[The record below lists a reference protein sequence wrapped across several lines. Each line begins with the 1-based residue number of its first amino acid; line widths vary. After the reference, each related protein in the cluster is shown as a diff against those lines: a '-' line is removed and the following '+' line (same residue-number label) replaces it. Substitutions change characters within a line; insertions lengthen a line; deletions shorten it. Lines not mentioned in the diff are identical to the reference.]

1 MKILITGATGVIG
14 SRLVPALENEHEL
27 RLLSRRSIP
36 GDSRWRQVDVT
47 ELDQVCDAAEG
58 MDMAIH
64 LAIATGREG
73 DYEED
78 AFNSQR
84 MDINVKGPTTSL
96 KPPGVIGSSG

>member
-1 MKILITGATGVIG
+1 
-14 SRLVPALENEHEL
+14 
-27 RLLSRRSIP
+27 
-36 GDSRWRQVDVT
+36 
-47 ELDQVCDAAEG
+47 
-58 MDMAIH
+58 MAIH

-84 MDINVKGPTTSL
+84 MDINVKGTYNLL